1 MRMCSRISP
10 GRVAAPHYDRDDI
23 IQVVV
28 TPAFRGPLERW
39 LAQAGLELVPIPNG
53 RDADGKPA
61 FTDDDL
67 PTYCV
72 TPHLEGG
79 RK

>member
-1 MRMCSRISP
+1 
-10 GRVAAPHYDRDDI
+10 VNAEV

-28 TPAFRGPLERW
+28 IPAFRGPLERW

-53 RDADGKPA
+53 RDADGRPA

-67 PTYCV
+67 PTYCIGP
-72 TPHLEGG
+72 TARPRGG
-79 RK
+79 RRNERAD